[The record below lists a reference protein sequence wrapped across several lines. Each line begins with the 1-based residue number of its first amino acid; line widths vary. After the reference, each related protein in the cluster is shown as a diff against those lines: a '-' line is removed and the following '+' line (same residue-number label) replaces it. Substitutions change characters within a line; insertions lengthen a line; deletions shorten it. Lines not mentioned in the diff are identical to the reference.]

1 MKKMLAIVFAFA
13 FAAMPAAAAGETM
26 DSLIQQADNAQWGAS
41 AADVA
46 KTIRHTL
53 AAEGKILVSPETLLG
68 TAGTLNHLFNDADKL
83 YNVSW
88 YTVIP
93 VAETSKTE
101 ALWSEIVMS
110 LTGKFRKPK
119 NSERQGDLARARDI
133 AHAAPE
139 LLAAREKVAAL
150 MSDKTTKPDP
160 TAMKEAMGEFSLLDV
175 IPTLFYSEQHYWETR
190 PLRVYAALFCSTDG
204 SCYVHVNFVSK
215 RQVGKEAYPD
225 GNRKMFSY
233 TPLDRDQDAITAAN
247 SPLF

>member
-1 MKKMLAIVFAFA
+1 MKKMLAIVFALA
-13 FAAMPAAAAGETM
+13 FAAMPTASAGETM
-26 DSLIQQADNAQWGAS
+26 ESLIQQVDNAQWGAS
-41 AADVA
+41 ADEVSQ
-46 KTIRHTL
+46 TIRHAL
-53 AAEGKILVSPETLLG
+53 AAQEKILVSPETLLG
-68 TAGTLNHLFNDADKL
+68 TVGTLNHLFNDADKL

-93 VAETSKTE
+93 VAEMGKTE
-101 ALWSEIVMS
+101 ALWGEIVRS

-133 AHAAPE
+133 AHVAPE

-160 TAMKEAMGEFSLLDV
+160 AAMKEAMGEFSLIDV

-190 PLRVYAALFCSTDG
+190 PLRIYAALFCSTDG
-204 SCYVHVNFVSK
+204 SCYVHVNFISK
-215 RQVGKEAYPD
+215 RQAGKDAYPD

-233 TPLDRDQDAITAAN
+233 SPLDRDQDAITAAN
-247 SPLF
+247 APLF